1 MASDDDGRQHD
12 QGEPDTEGPEVRTGQ
27 GSTKLTREEFARR
40 FRQRFHDPAFEGVA
54 YEVEQV
60 LDVAWTAYHEYR
72 KSPRTRKAGPGNAD
86 PDFEQPVEWLAARDA
101 IHAAQREHDDPTL
114 PSRLLLVCGA
124 ARSDETCP
132 GEMSKTWRLAQLARE
147 AAESADVIVDVLDL
161 SHLTSAY
168 SRFILPCKACV
179 STAMPLCHWPCS
191 CYPNHA
197 MGQVQDWMN
206 QIYPRWVAAHGVLI
220 VTPVYWYQAPSVL
233 KLMMDRL
240 VCADGGNPDPTSTQG
255 KDPRRAK
262 RLELAGWHYP
272 RHLAGR
278 AFGVVV
284 HGDTEGADVLRRSL
298 EDWLTDMH
306 LVPAGR
312 SASLD
317 RYVGYYEPYATSH
330 DALDRDT
337 AFHEEVRNVARALV
351 RQVWLQR
358 AGREEPDAALADPRP
373 K

>member
-1 MASDDDGRQHD
+1 
-12 QGEPDTEGPEVRTGQ
+12 
-27 GSTKLTREEFARR
+27 
-40 FRQRFHDPAFEGVA
+40 
-54 YEVEQV
+54 
-60 LDVAWTAYHEYR
+60 
-72 KSPRTRKAGPGNAD
+72 
-86 PDFEQPVEWLAARDA
+86 
-101 IHAAQREHDDPTL
+101 
-114 PSRLLLVCGA
+114 
-124 ARSDETCP
+124 
-132 GEMSKTWRLAQLARE
+132 
-147 AAESADVIVDVLDL
+147 
-161 SHLTSAY
+161 
-168 SRFILPCKACV
+168 
-179 STAMPLCHWPCS
+179 
-191 CYPNHA
+191 
-197 MGQVQDWMN
+197 
-206 QIYPRWVAAHGVLI
+206 
-220 VTPVYWYQAPSVL
+220 
-233 KLMMDRL
+233 MMDRL

-351 RQVWLQR
+351 RQVRLQR